1 MKSNTTVILLVATT
15 LACIGAV
22 CLISFASGATTA
34 APQGNS
40 YRDRQL
46 QPERVMDAVGVRA
59 GMQIGEVG
67 AGRGYFTFW
76 LSKRVG
82 ESGKVYANDIN
93 ERALR
98 QLKDQCVDDG
108 IDNILT
114 VVGEEADPL
123 FPARELDMAVMV
135 YALHHIDEPVE
146 LLVNL
151 KKYLKSNATVIVIE
165 QDPEITGS
173 SHFLRKER
181 TVELLEQAGYEFLR
195 HETFLEKDYVSVF
208 RIRR

>member
-1 MKSNTTVILLVATT
+1 MNKTTTALLLAAIT
-15 LACIGAV
+15 LACLGGIF
-22 CLISFASGATTA
+22 LISFATEACRA
-34 APQGNS
+34 APQTDS
-40 YRDRQL
+40 YRDRQM
-46 QPERVMDAVGVRA
+46 QPERVMDAVGVHP
-59 GMQIGEVG
+59 GMLIGEVG
-67 AGRGYFTFW
+67 AGNGYFTFW

-82 ESGKVYANDIN
+82 ENGLVYANDIN
-93 ERALR
+93 KRALR
-98 QLKDQCVDDG
+98 QLKDQCIDDG

-151 KKYLKSNATVIVIE
+151 KKYLKPEATVVVIE
-165 QDPEITGS
+165 QDPEKTGS

-195 HETFLEKDYVSVF
+195 HETFLKQDYVSVF
-208 RIRR
+208 RIKR